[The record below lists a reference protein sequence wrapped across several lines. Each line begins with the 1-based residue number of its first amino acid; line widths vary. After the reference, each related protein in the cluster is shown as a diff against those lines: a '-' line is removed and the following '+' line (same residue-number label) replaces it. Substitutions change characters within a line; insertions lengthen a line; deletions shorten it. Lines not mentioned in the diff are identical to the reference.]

1 MWTSITPVKRYISYQ
16 QGQSPE
22 PNTRE
27 YFYFIDHQGMLF
39 LDDSKMKNFTS
50 CFKGKKFLQF
60 FFRRLKFNDTNKYQ
74 KEFPFLSPC
83 GKEKNF
89 VRCDD
94 LPIVFTHILESENS
108 EEGDYLSYGHTG
120 ELLKVKFEPE
130 MICMLPE
137 SGRIYHPGPEATGGV
152 GLIKSSLAIHLSQK
166 FIYQDKENTDDMPI
180 SFFWKGVEYN
190 LSNEIIQKLK
200 SIKQKVSG

>member
-1 MWTSITPVKRYISYQ
+1 
-16 QGQSPE
+16 
-22 PNTRE
+22 
-27 YFYFIDHQGMLF
+27 
-39 LDDSKMKNFTS
+39 
-50 CFKGKKFLQF
+50 KKFLQF

-108 EEGDYLSYGHTG
+108 EEGDYLSYG
-120 ELLKVKFEPE
+120 
-130 MICMLPE
+130 
-137 SGRIYHPGPEATGGV
+137 PEATGGV

-200 SIKQKVSG
+200 SSLQSMAFVNFCDRILVFVWW

>member
-1 MWTSITPVKRYISYQ
+1 MRAVNVRYASYL

-50 CFKGKKFLQF
+50 CFKEKKFLQF
-60 FFRRLKFNDTNKYQ
+60 FFKRLKFNDTGKYQ

-94 LPIVFTHILESENS
+94 LPIVFTHILESENT
-108 EEGDYLSYGHTG
+108 GDVDYLSYGHAG

-130 MICMLPE
+130 KICMLPE
-137 SGRIYHPGPEATGGV
+137 SGRVYHPGPLATGGV
-152 GLIKSSLAIHLSQK
+152 GLIKSSLAILISQK
-166 FIYQDKENTDDMPI
+166 FVYKSKENTDDMPI
-180 SFFWKGVEYN
+180 SFLWKGIEYSLDN
-190 LSNEIIQKLK
+190 KTIEKLK
-200 SIKQKVSG
+200 NMKHKISS

>member
-1 MWTSITPVKRYISYQ
+1 
-16 QGQSPE
+16 
-22 PNTRE
+22 
-27 YFYFIDHQGMLF
+27 MLF